1 MLSGRL
7 LDFLN
12 REEGKKDVEAAGRER
27 EEDGF
32 KG

>member
-1 MLSGRL
+1 MLSGRM
-7 LDFLN
+7 LDFVN
-12 REEGKKDVEAAGRER
+12 RKEGKKDVEAAGRER